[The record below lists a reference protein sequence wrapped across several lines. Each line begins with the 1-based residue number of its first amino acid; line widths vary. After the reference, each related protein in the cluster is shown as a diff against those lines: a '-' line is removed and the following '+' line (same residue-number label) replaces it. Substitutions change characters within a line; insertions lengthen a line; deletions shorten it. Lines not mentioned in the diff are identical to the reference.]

1 MTPSIKCALLP
12 VSLSIQVVV
21 FSTTIYYTL
30 YYICYIYSGVH
41 SQGFSLAG
49 TLLHCGSLYN
59 HNVFLDFILL
69 SKWSPTVLPPLPS
82 LTHSQLLTTQ
92 FLLTSQKFMGF
103 KESKFCLLFFLL
115 IPICMAF
122 N

>member
-1 MTPSIKCALLP
+1 MC
-12 VSLSIQVVV
+12 SLACFTFHTSCGVLDH
-21 FSTTIYYTL
+21 IYYIL
-30 YYICYIYSGVH
+30 YYTYYIFWSI
-41 SQGFSLAG
+41 AG

-82 LTHSQLLTTQ
+82 LTHSQFLTTQ

-103 KESKFCLLFFLL
+103 KKSKFCLLFFLF

-122 N
+122 NYDLVFI